1 MGTFTWIEA
10 VVLIVS
16 GILVGFINTL
26 AGGGSII
33 SLSVLM
39 LLGLPANIA
48 NGTNRIGILMQ
59 NIAAVGSFRQQKVLD
74 WKKGKWLA
82 IPAVLGS
89 LVGARIAVN
98 INEKA
103 IEYAIAGI
111 MLLMV
116 VFILWK
122 PERWIHER
130 QDLIGKKISWTQ
142 VVIFFLIGVYGGF
155 IQMGVGYFLLAGL
168 VLSAG
173 YELVKANALKVLI
186 NFIFTPFAL
195 VVFMANHQVDYL
207 YGFVLGIGNMIGGL
221 IGSRLAVKK
230 GARFVRWV
238 IVVVILLTTA
248 HIFGIIDIKG
258 LIATALK

>member
-1 MGTFTWIEA
+1 
-10 VVLIVS
+10 
-16 GILVGFINTL
+16 
-26 AGGGSII
+26 
-33 SLSVLM
+33 
-39 LLGLPANIA
+39 
-48 NGTNRIGILMQ
+48 
-59 NIAAVGSFRQQKVLD
+59 
-74 WKKGKWLA
+74 
-82 IPAVLGS
+82 
-89 LVGARIAVN
+89 
-98 INEKA
+98 
-103 IEYAIAGI
+103 
-111 MLLMV
+111 
-116 VFILWK
+116 
-122 PERWIHER
+122 
-130 QDLIGKKISWTQ
+130 
-142 VVIFFLIGVYGGF
+142 
-155 IQMGVGYFLLAGL
+155 MGVGYFLLAGL